1 MARTRGVDVIVVA
14 GFLAVIF
21 GVGVAQAIRDVHY
34 GDRPQ
39 AIEVFTRT
47 PTAENLRRY
56 EKDLA
61 EASCVERHLR
71 PWTQYAEFVLLH
83 DVGDKAL
90 MGRDGWFFYKPGV
103 DYLTQRQP
111 LPQASSAQGDPL
123 AAIVSFRDQ
132 LAARGIRLLVVPV
145 PNKES
150 IYAEMLTRRA
160 EGIDVALCPETRA
173 LLSQLA
179 AAGVEVVDLFEAF
192 AAAKRGRYGPDSAAL
207 YLAQDSHWSP
217 VGAELAARLVAQ
229 RCVQRGWIRPGAADY
244 ACKPLSFRRL
254 GDVLQ
259 MLQSPQVE
267 RHVEPEEVHARQVV
281 DRSTGALCKDQPDA
295 QVLVLGDSFLRVFEH
310 DEPRAAGFLAHLARE
325 LKQPVA
331 AVVSDGGASTLVRQD
346 LYRRRGLLAD
356 KRLLIWEF
364 VERDILSGAEGWQF
378 VPLPPS
384 PDNRR

>member
-1 MARTRGVDVIVVA
+1 MARTRWVDVIVVA
-14 GFLAVIF
+14 GFLAAIF
-21 GVGVAQAIRDVHY
+21 SVGVAQAIRDVRY

-39 AIEVFTRT
+39 VIEVFTRA

-61 EASCVERHLR
+61 EASGVERHLR
-71 PWTQYAEFVLLH
+71 PWTQYAQFVLL
-83 DVGDKAL
+83 DDLGDKAL

-103 DYLTQRQP
+103 DYLIQRQP
-111 LPQASSAQGDPL
+111 ILQASSAQGDPL

-150 IYAEMLTRRA
+150 VYAEMLTRRA

-173 LLSQLA
+173 LLDQLA

-192 AAAKRGRYGPDSAAL
+192 AAAKRGQHGPDGAAL

-217 VGAELAARLVAQ
+217 AGAELAARLVAQ
-229 RCVQRGWIRPGAADY
+229 RCVRRGWIRPGTADY
-244 ACKPLSFRRL
+244 ACKPLSLRRS
-254 GDVLQ
+254 GDLLQ

-281 DRSTGALCKDQPDA
+281 DRGTGALCKDQPDA
-295 QVLVLGDSFLRVFEH
+295 PVLVLGDSFLRVFEY

-325 LKQPVA
+325 LRQPVA
-331 AVVSDGGASTLVRQD
+331 ALVSDGGASTLVRQD
-346 LYRRRGLLAD
+346 LYRRRELLA
-356 KRLLIWEF
+356 KKTLLIWEF
-364 VERDILSGAEGWQF
+364 VERDIRFGAEGWQF